1 MGFDSGS
8 VSFSRF
14 AVLGDQ
20 PKTVD
25 QELLDR
31 LAEHVLQDEQVG
43 QPEEISWGFSG
54 GRHVMDNQFT
64 FGHNVFA
71 DSLHFAL
78 RIDTNKVPSEM
89 KKAYALMEE
98 DAVAAG
104 NPSGFISKAQ
114 KKQVRETIS
123 GKIDEELR
131 SGKFRRSKLSP
142 ILWDFS
148 NRVVY
153 SPASAATQEKLLEI
167 FERTL
172 GLSLLP
178 LSAGSIALRLLEP
191 RGRRRDYEDLRPTRF
206 VLGPDGD
213 SQYPDYPWI
222 AKGPEPKD
230 FLGNEFLLWLWHE
243 ADHNDGLIGGKEGAT
258 IFIDK
263 SLELDCA
270 YGVSGKDA
278 LRGDGPSRMPEARDA
293 LRTGKA
299 PRRAGLVIDAQ
310 RQQFSGTFN
319 AERFSFSGATL
330 PEVPDAD
337 TPRVLFEERIALLR
351 DLLRRRRRHVRCVSQ
366 GPVQQRV
373 GGNGHRHPPMDH
385 AKQQARGRRRG
396 GVAAINFA
404 AFSHRFSCRHESA
417 CHIIKIDLAR
427 CSRNR
432 QKTPFSAL

>member
-8 VSFSRF
+8 VSFSRY

-20 PKTVD
+20 PAAVD
-25 QELLDR
+25 QDLLDR
-31 LAEHVLQDEQVG
+31 CAAHVLQEEPVG
-43 QPEEISWGFSG
+43 APEEVAWGLSG
-54 GRHVMDNQFT
+54 GRHVLDNQFS
-64 FGHNVFA
+64 FAHNVFA
-71 DSLHFAL
+71 DALHFAL
-78 RIDTNKVPSEM
+78 RVDTNKVPAEM

-131 SGKFRRSKLSP
+131 SGKFRRSKISP
-142 ILWDFS
+142 VLWDFP
-148 NRVVY
+148 NRTVY
-153 SPASAATQEKLLEI
+153 SSATGATQEKLMEI
-167 FERTL
+167 FERAL

-178 LSAGSIALRLLEP
+178 LTAGSMALRMLEP

-206 VLGPDGD
+206 VLGPEGE

-243 ADHNDGLIGGKEGAT
+243 AEVHDGQIGGGQNGGNGGAT

-278 LRGDGPSRMPEARDA
+278 LRGNGPARMPEARDA

-299 PRRAGLVIDAQ
+299 PRRAGLIIDAH

-319 AERFSFSGATL
+319 AERFAFSGAAF
-330 PEVPDAD
+330 PEAPEAD
-337 TPRVLFEERIALLR
+337 TPRVLFEERIGLLR
-351 DLLRRRRRHVRCVSQ
+351 DFCAAVDGMYEAFLKVRCS
-366 GPVQQRV
+366 GAWEGAV
-373 GGNGHRHPPMDH
+373 GGIRRWIVTQS
-385 AKQQARGRRRG
+385 AKP
-396 GVAAINFA
+396 VAAVA
-404 AFSHRFSCRHESA
+404 
-417 CHIIKIDLAR
+417 
-427 CSRNR
+427 
-432 QKTPFSAL
+432 